1 MPAHGQAESRPLAFG
16 GEEGGEH
23 VGAFRFRDGGSVVAD
38 LNHHVVVCR
47 AVGFAGDVPGP
58 VADGLRRIAD
68 QVEQH
73 LAYQLLVGIEHEVGG
88 AGVAIPCD
96 VWRHEGQGLDFRE
109 QFFHIEQAG
118 ERSRQGYELAAVL
131 HEVAQSVRCVMD
143 DPQAVQAV
151 LPAGLLFFRQ
161 GGTE

>member
-1 MPAHGQAESRPLAFG
+1 MTDVFPYFYLSGEVEHESGVPALCVGGQQGDGALGGGHDLPAHGQAESRPLAFG

-23 VGAFRFRDGGSVVAD
+23 VGAFRFRDGGPVVAD

-47 AVGFAGDVPGP
+47 AVGFAGDVPRP

-96 VWRHEGQGLDFRE
+96 VWRHEGQGLDF
-109 QFFHIEQAG
+109 
-118 ERSRQGYELAAVL
+118 
-131 HEVAQSVRCVMD
+131 HE
-143 DPQAVQAV
+143 
-151 LPAGLLFFRQ
+151 
-161 GGTE
+161 